1 MNGVMLMVVA
11 AVVLAAGYLCYGR
24 WLANKWG
31 VDKEALTP
39 AKRMKDGKN
48 FSPVSAFTAFSHQF
62 SSICGAGPVTGTI
75 VAMAFGWLPVVLW
88 VLVGGIFFGAVHD
101 FGALYASMKNNGKS
115 LAQLIEKYIGK
126 TGRRLFLLFSWLF
139 CVTVIAAFTDMVC
152 GTFKLTNVMD
162 AAGNATAAVDFAK
175 SYAAGCAGT
184 ISILFTFVAIAFGWA
199 QKKFNLSGAAEFV
212 TGVVL
217 MVLMFAV
224 GMQFPIYLDKFQ
236 WFAVVMVYLV
246 FAGAMPISVLKTPR
260 DYLTS
265 IMMIVMIVC
274 AVVGIFALNAS
285 GQATITAPM
294 FTGFSTA
301 SGMMFPVMF
310 VSVACGALS
319 GFHSLVSSGTSS
331 KQVSNEADAVKVGY
345 GAMVVESFVGILA
358 IIVAGVMFSDMN
370 TAGTGALNVGGV
382 ASTPFQIFAAGI
394 ARGMT
399 AFGVDQTVATVFMT
413 MNVSAL
419 ALTSLDAVAR
429 IARTSFSEFFASSND
444 ALATE
449 AKTGY
454 MKVLGNPWFATVVTL
469 LPGLA
474 LAFGG
479 YSNIWPLFGAS
490 NQLLGGMTM
499 ITLAV
504 FCKCTGRKGWML
516 YVPVAFLLCCTFTS
530 LVQSALGCYAAVAA
544 YGFFG
549 TIPATATT
557 AATSVAATKGLQ
569 LVFAVLLMVLGLI
582 VAVNCLKEFF
592 GKEAG
597 SLPDEEP
604 EWTEMGRAEY
614 GHATVEAPADT
625 DAATA

>member
-1 MNGVMLMVVA
+1 MNGVLLMVVA
-11 AVVLAAGYLCYGR
+11 AAVLACGYLGYGR

-39 AKRMKDGKN
+39 AKRMKDGN
-48 FSPVSAFTAFSHQF
+48 SFSPVSAFTAFSHQF

-126 TGRRLFLLFSWLF
+126 TGRRLFLLFCWLF
-139 CVTVIAAFTDMVC
+139 CIIVIAAFTDMVC
-152 GTFKLTNVMD
+152 KTFMFTP
-162 AAGNATAAVDFAK
+162 AVDASGAATGAIDFTK

-184 ISILFTFVAIAFGWA
+184 ISILFTFVAMAFGWA
-199 QKKFNLSGAAEFV
+199 QKKFNLTGAAEFV

-224 GMQFPIYLDKFQ
+224 GMQFPVYLDKFQ

-246 FAGAMPISVLKTPR
+246 FAGAMPIQMLKTPR

-274 AVVGIFALNAS
+274 AVLGIVVLGA
-285 GQATITAPM
+285 TAPV
-294 FTGFSTA
+294 FTGFSNA
-301 SGMMFPVMF
+301 SGMMFPVLF

-331 KQVSNEADAVKVGY
+331 KQVEKEQDAVKVGY
-345 GAMVVESFVGILA
+345 GAMIVESFVGILA
-358 IIVAGVMFSDMN
+358 IIVAGIMFSDMN
-370 TAGTGALNVGGV
+370 TAGTGALNAGV

-394 ARGMT
+394 SRGMQ
-399 AFGVDQTVATVFMT
+399 AFGVDGTLATVFMT

-429 IARTSFSEFFASSND
+429 IARTSFSEFFAQTND
-444 ALATE
+444 ALAIE
-449 AKTGY
+449 SKAGY

-479 YSNIWPLFGAS
+479 YANIWPLFGAS

-516 YVPVAFLLCCTFTS
+516 YVPVVFLLCCTFTS
-530 LVQSALGCYAAVAA
+530 LVQSAMGCMTAVQA

-557 AATSVAATKGLQ
+557 AAVSVAATKGLQ

-597 SLPDEEP
+597 SMPDEEP
-604 EWTEMGRAEY
+604 EWSEMGKAEY
-614 GHATVEAPADT
+614 GRTAAAEAPADAE
-625 DAATA
+625 AAKA

>member
-1 MNGVMLMVVA
+1 MNGVLLMVVA
-11 AVVLAAGYLCYGR
+11 AAVLACGYLGYGR

-48 FSPVSAFTAFSHQF
+48 FSPASAFTVFSHQF

-115 LAQLIEKYIGK
+115 LAQLVEKYIGK
-126 TGRRLFLLFSWLF
+126 TGRRLFLLFCWLF
-139 CVTVIAAFTDMVC
+139 CIIVIAAFTDMVC
-152 GTFKLTNVMD
+152 GTFKFTPVMD
-162 AAGNATAAVDFAK
+162 ANGAATAAVDYTK

-199 QKKFNLSGAAEFV
+199 QKKFNLTGAAEFV

-224 GMQFPIYLDKFQ
+224 GMQFPLYLDKFQ

-265 IMMIVMIVC
+265 VMMLCMIVC
-274 AVVGIFALNAS
+274 AVLGIVVLGVQ
-285 GQATITAPM
+285 GQATMTAPM
-294 FTGFSTA
+294 FTGFSGA
-301 SGMMFPVMF
+301 SGTMFPVLF

-331 KQVSNEADAVKVGY
+331 KQVEKEQDAVKVGF
-345 GAMVVESFVGILA
+345 GAMVVESFVGMLA
-358 IIVAGVMFSDMN
+358 IIVAGIMFSTMN
-370 TAGTGALNVGGV
+370 TSGANGAAVG
-382 ASTPFQIFAAGI
+382 TPFQIFAAGVS
-394 ARGMT
+394 RGMQS
-399 AFGVDQTVATVFMT
+399 FGVDATLATVFMT

-429 IARTSFSEFFASSND
+429 IARTSFSEFFAKTND
-444 ALATE
+444 ALAVDSK
-449 AKTGY
+449 AGY

-479 YSNIWPLFGAS
+479 YTNIWPLFGAS
-490 NQLLGGMTM
+490 NQLLGGMAM

-504 FCKCTGRKGWML
+504 FCTCTGRKGWML
-516 YVPVAFLLCCTFTS
+516 YVPVVFLLCCTFTS
-530 LVQSALGCYAAVAA
+530 LVQSAMGCVAAVQA

-557 AATSVAATKGLQ
+557 AAASVAATKGLQ

-592 GKEAG
+592 TKEAG

-604 EWTEMGRAEY
+604 EWSEMGRAEY
-614 GHATVEAPADT
+614 GKASAATDAPADG
-625 DAATA
+625 AVQNA

>member
-1 MNGVMLMVVA
+1 MNGVVVMLVCA
-11 AVVLAAGYLCYGR
+11 AVLACGYLGYGR

-31 VDKEALTP
+31 VDREALTP

-115 LAQLIEKYIGK
+115 LAQLVDKYIGK
-126 TGRRLFLLFSWLF
+126 TGRRLFLLFCWLF
-139 CVTVIAAFTDMVC
+139 CIIVIAAFTSMVC
-152 GTFKLTNVMD
+152 GTFAQSAKASD
-162 AAGNATAAVDFAK
+162 AAN
-175 SYAAGCAGT
+175 YAAASTGT

-199 QKKFNLSGAAEFV
+199 RNKFNLTGAAEFV
-212 TGVVL
+212 VAVV
-217 MVLMFAV
+217 MVVAMFAV
-224 GMQFPIYLDKFQ
+224 GMVAPLRLGTNAWI
-236 WFAVVMVYLV
+236 AIVMVYLV
-246 FAGAMPISVLKTPR
+246 FAGAMPIQTLKQPR
-260 DYLTS
+260 DYLTT
-265 IMMIVMIVC
+265 IMMLVMIVC
-274 AVVGIFALNAS
+274 AVFGIVVLGVN
-285 GQATITAPM
+285 GQATMTAPM
-294 FTGFSTA
+294 FTGFSTK
-301 SGMMFPVMF
+301 SGMMFPVLF

-345 GAMVVESFVGILA
+345 GAMILESFVGILA
-358 IIVAGVMFSDMN
+358 IVVAGIMWSTVN
-370 TAGTGALNVGGV
+370 TLGADGAEVGTAFQVFARGV
-382 ASTPFQIFAAGI
+382 AK
-394 ARGMT
+394 GMT
-399 AFGVDQTVATVFMT
+399 AFGVDGTVATVFMQ

-419 ALTSLDAVAR
+419 CLTSLDAVAR

-444 ALATE
+444 ALAIDSKSG
-449 AKTGY
+449 A

-469 LPGLA
+469 VPGLA
-474 LAFGG
+474 LTFGG
-479 YSNIWPLFGAS
+479 YLNIWPLFGAS

-516 YVPVAFLLCCTFTS
+516 YVPVAFLLVCTFTS
-530 LVQSALGCYAAVAA
+530 LVQSALGCYAAVST

-549 TIPATATT
+549 TIPATETT
-557 AATSVAATKGLQ
+557 AAVSVAATKGLQ

-582 VAVNCLKEFF
+582 VAVNCLKELF
-592 GKEAG
+592 GKKAG
-597 SLPDEEP
+597 SMPDEQP
-604 EWTEMGRAEY
+604 EWTELGREHVAAAAGKGAASGTTAAEK
-614 GHATVEAPADT
+614 A
-625 DAATA
+625 

>member
-1 MNGVMLMVVA
+1 MNGVLLMVVA
-11 AVVLAAGYLCYGR
+11 AAVLACGYLGYGR

-39 AKRMKDGKN
+39 AKRMKDGKS

-88 VLVGGIFFGAVHD
+88 VLIGGIFFGAVHD

-126 TGRRLFLLFSWLF
+126 TGRRLFLLFCWLF
-139 CVTVIAAFTDMVC
+139 CIIVIAAFTDMVC
-152 GTFKLTNVMD
+152 KTFMFTP
-162 AAGNATAAVDFAK
+162 AVDASGAATGAIDFTK

-199 QKKFNLSGAAEFV
+199 QKKFNLTGAAEFV

-224 GMQFPIYLDKFQ
+224 GMQFPVYLDKFQ

-246 FAGAMPISVLKTPR
+246 FAGAMPIQMLKTPR

-274 AVVGIFALNAS
+274 AVLGIVVLGVN
-285 GQATITAPM
+285 GQATITAPV

-301 SGMMFPVMF
+301 SGMMFPVLF

-331 KQVSNEADAVKVGY
+331 KQVEKEQDAVKVGY
-345 GAMVVESFVGILA
+345 GAMIVESFVGILA
-358 IIVAGVMFSDMN
+358 IIVAGIMFSDMN
-370 TAGTGALNVGGV
+370 TAGTGALNAGV

-394 ARGMT
+394 SRGMQ
-399 AFGVDQTVATVFMT
+399 AFGVDGTLATVFMT

-419 ALTSLDAVAR
+419 ALTSLDA
-429 IARTSFSEFFASSND
+429 IARTSFSEFFAQTND
-444 ALATE
+444 ALAIE
-449 AKTGY
+449 SKAGY

-479 YSNIWPLFGAS
+479 YANIWPLFGAS

-530 LVQSALGCYAAVAA
+530 LVQSAMGCMTAVQA

-557 AATSVAATKGLQ
+557 AAVSVAATKGLQ

-597 SLPDEEP
+597 SMPDEEP
-604 EWTEMGRAEY
+604 EWSEMGKAEY
-614 GHATVEAPADT
+614 GRAAAAEAPADAE
-625 DAATA
+625 AAKA

>member
-1 MNGVMLMVVA
+1 MNGVLLMVVA
-11 AVVLAAGYLCYGR
+11 AAVLACGYLGYGR

-39 AKRMKDGKN
+39 AKRMKDGKS

-126 TGRRLFLLFSWLF
+126 TGRRLFLLFCWLF
-139 CVTVIAAFTDMVC
+139 CIIVIAAFTDMVC
-152 GTFKLTNVMD
+152 KTFMFTP
-162 AAGNATAAVDFAK
+162 AVDASGAATGAIDFTK

-199 QKKFNLSGAAEFV
+199 QKKFNLTGAAEFV

-224 GMQFPIYLDKFQ
+224 GMQFPVYLDKFQ

-246 FAGAMPISVLKTPR
+246 FAGAMPIQMLKTPR

-274 AVVGIFALNAS
+274 AVLGIVVLGVN
-285 GQATITAPM
+285 GQATITAPV

-301 SGMMFPVMF
+301 SGMMFPVLF

-331 KQVSNEADAVKVGY
+331 KQVEKEQDAVKVGY
-345 GAMVVESFVGILA
+345 GAMIVESFVGILA
-358 IIVAGVMFSDMN
+358 IIVAGIMFSDMN
-370 TAGTGALNVGGV
+370 TAGTGALNAGV

-394 ARGMT
+394 SRGMQ
-399 AFGVDQTVATVFMT
+399 AFGVDGTLATVFMT

-419 ALTSLDAVAR
+419 ALTSLDA
-429 IARTSFSEFFASSND
+429 IARTSFSEFFAQTND
-444 ALATE
+444 ALAIE
-449 AKTGY
+449 SKAGY

-479 YSNIWPLFGAS
+479 YANIWPLFGAS

-530 LVQSALGCYAAVAA
+530 LVQSAMGCMAAVQA

-557 AATSVAATKGLQ
+557 AAVSVAATKGLQ

-597 SLPDEEP
+597 SMPDEEP
-604 EWTEMGRAEY
+604 EWSEMGKAEY
-614 GHATVEAPADT
+614 GRTAAAEAPADAE
-625 DAATA
+625 AAKA